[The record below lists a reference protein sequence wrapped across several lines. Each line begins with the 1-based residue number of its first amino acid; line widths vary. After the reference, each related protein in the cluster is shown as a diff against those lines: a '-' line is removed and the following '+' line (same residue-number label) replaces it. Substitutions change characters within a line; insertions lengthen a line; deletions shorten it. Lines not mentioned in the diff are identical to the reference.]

1 MKLLCL
7 FLFIPVVTISQP
19 FGFKPGFLVKNNND
33 TLFGFVKHI
42 DKVPYRILVNVKFKS
57 NKEDKAES
65 FPPDSLKE
73 FVIDKTKYVSKYLSL
88 RKNKYFFQ
96 ATIEGYLSYYELDLS
111 KWGVNNISHYV
122 ILQKQN
128 DENLFTY
135 KVDNFLFPFK
145 KKLSQYLAD
154 DPELSKKIK
163 HNIYNEMDIVTIV
176 KEYNSFIKKDT

>member
-1 MKLLCL
+1 MKLLCF
-7 FLFIPVVTISQP
+7 FLFVPLVTISQP
-19 FGFKPGFLVKNNND
+19 FGYKPGFLVKNNKE

-42 DKVPYRILVNVKFKS
+42 EKVPYRVLVNVKFKS
-57 NKEDKAES
+57 NIEAKAES

-88 RKNKYFFQ
+88 RKNNYFFQ
-96 ATIEGYLSYYELDLS
+96 ATIEGYLSYYELNLS
-111 KWGVNNISHYV
+111 EWGVNKISHYI

-135 KVDNFLFPFK
+135 ELNNFFFPFK
-145 KKLSQYLAD
+145 KKLSEYLEDA
-154 DPELSKKIK
+154 PELSKKIK